1 MKKQIDQYVEIAEQF
16 EGKADNAEDATLKL
30 TYRELARRFR
40 MLADHE
46 RAQGLVRIDAAS

>member
-1 MKKQIDQYVEIAEQF
+1 MKKQIDQYAEIAEQL
-16 EGKADNAEDATLKL
+16 EGKGDNAEDATLKL
-30 TYRELARRFR
+30 TYKELARRFR